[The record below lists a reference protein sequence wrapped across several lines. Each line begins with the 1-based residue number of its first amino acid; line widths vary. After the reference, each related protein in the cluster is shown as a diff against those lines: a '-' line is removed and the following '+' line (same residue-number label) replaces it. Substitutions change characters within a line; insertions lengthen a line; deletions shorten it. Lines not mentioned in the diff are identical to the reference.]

1 VFRSRRVAGWLIVG
15 VCGTLLE
22 LALLRALVELLA
34 WPLPVATA
42 VAAEVL
48 ILGKF
53 LMADRW
59 VFGHLAPAVGRLV
72 RYHGASA
79 GAFVVYW
86 LVINGLVELLG
97 VAYLLGF
104 LVGSVAA
111 FAWSFLTNFFW
122 VWAQAGQAKAE
133 RY

>member
-1 VFRSRRVAGWLIVG
+1 VFQSRRVAGWVVVG
-15 VCGTLLE
+15 VTGTLLE
-22 LALLRALVELLA
+22 LALLRALVELLE

-42 VAAEVL
+42 VASEVL

-59 VFGHLAPAVGRLV
+59 VFGHLTPALGRLV

-86 LVINGLVELLG
+86 LVINGLAQLLE
-97 VAYLLGF
+97 VPYLLGF
-104 LVGSVAA
+104 LVGSAAA

-122 VWAQAGQAKAE
+122 VWAQAGQRKAE